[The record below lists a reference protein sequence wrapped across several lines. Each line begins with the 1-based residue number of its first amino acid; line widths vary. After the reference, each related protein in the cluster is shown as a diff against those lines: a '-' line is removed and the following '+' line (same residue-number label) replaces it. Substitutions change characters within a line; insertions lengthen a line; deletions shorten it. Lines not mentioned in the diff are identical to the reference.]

1 MVRRRIS
8 DAAERT
14 LEAWLD
20 QVTKGQLH
28 IAELPLCV
36 SAWFFAGYADG
47 RASRQ
52 HEIDRLEHQLDGLW
66 ARAFLKPDERRER
79 ILRRLDQGLTN
90 ATEEQWQQ
98 IEHDLAAIMR
108 SRQAEVI
115 GAGPEPAERRQ
126 ECQQTTKDSGPHAP
140 SSRQSSS
147 GHRRAA

>member
-1 MVRRRIS
+1 MARQRVS

-79 ILRRLDQGLTN
+79 ILRRLEQGLTN

-98 IEHDLAAIMR
+98 IEHDLAEALR
-108 SRQAEVI
+108 DRQLNTLHSLR
-115 GAGPEPAERRQ
+115 GGPVPPGQ
-126 ECQQTTKDSGPHAP
+126 GVQYD
-140 SSRQSSS
+140 SSS
-147 GHRRAA
+147 TSERGDRAA